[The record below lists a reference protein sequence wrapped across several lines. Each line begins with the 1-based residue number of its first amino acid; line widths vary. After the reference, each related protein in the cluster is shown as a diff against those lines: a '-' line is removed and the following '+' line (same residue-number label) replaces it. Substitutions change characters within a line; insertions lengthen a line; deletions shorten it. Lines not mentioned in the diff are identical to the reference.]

1 MGCGNVLIQTDTS
14 GSSRLGGRQLAST
27 APRVKFTIVAKLGT
41 KKPKELF
48 DTYSAALNS
57 PSMLTNIQKV
67 SAFKGVKIEVTKL
80 TLDTTAPVPA
90 PAPAPAPGD
99 AGSNAA
105 GSASSSGGGSSAG
118 IGGGVGG
125 VLIVAGIVAYWYF
138 YMRKPT
144 PPLAKQDDDIPSMST
159 KVNARATME
168 NPMMNPN
175 SRDSIPLFVPQPLS
189 VDANKRASTWDTPTQ
204 AHDYGDQ
211 QRRLDPAY
219 QGGDVNN
226 PMQGGGRLSEASGK
240 GANIV
245 KQGAL
250 YSHSHANTGPGN
262 RSSVGTTQAPM
273 AHPTQEEL

>member
-14 GSSRLGGRQLAST
+14 GNRLGRRQLAST
-27 APRVKFTIVAKLGT
+27 APRVKFTIVSPLGT
-41 KKPKELF
+41 KTAKELF
-48 DTYSAALNS
+48 DSYSTVLKT
-57 PSMLTNIQKV
+57 PTMLDSIKQAVN
-67 SAFKGVKIEVTKL
+67 GVTSINVDKL
-80 TLDTTAPVPA
+80 VLDTTAPAPSPA
-90 PAPAPAPGD
+90 PEPAPGG
-99 AGSNAA
+99 AGSNSA
-105 GSASSSGGGSSAG
+105 GSASSGGGGSSAG

-144 PPLAKQDDDIPSMST
+144 PPLAKQDDHIPSMSN
-159 KVNARATME
+159 KMNARATME

-175 SRDSIPLFVPQPLS
+175 NRDSIPLFVPQPLS
-189 VDANKRASTWDTPTQ
+189 ADANKRASTWDTPTQ

-226 PMQGGGRLSEASGK
+226 PMQGGGRLSEALGK

-245 KQGAL
+245 NQGAL
-250 YSHSHANTGPGN
+250 YSHSHANTGAGN